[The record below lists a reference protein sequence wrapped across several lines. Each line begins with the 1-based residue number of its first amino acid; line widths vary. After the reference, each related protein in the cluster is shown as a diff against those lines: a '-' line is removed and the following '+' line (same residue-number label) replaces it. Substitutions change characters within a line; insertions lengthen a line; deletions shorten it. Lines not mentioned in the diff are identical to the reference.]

1 MSFQISYTSPTTSDV
16 QADIRITSPLP
27 SEEVPTFNYPKKER
41 TLMQSTYSSGRSRVG
56 FSPASTWTTPCT
68 RSSQSGSLC
77 SPGNQSQ
84 TDGVYIGFGDLEK
97 TLERN
102 SKLRKKLACLEE
114 DMRATKKASELNKAD
129 TRKKQEKI
137 QILQAEL
144 LKEQNERKVL
154 ETNYQQQRSE
164 LATETEK
171 KKALESEKKNL
182 SRCLSRTRTR
192 LEASM
197 KESTQAKSEL
207 SQEQLQKDR
216 NFTQRKKEIQA
227 LKSSVET
234 LDASYGKSTHASRSR
249 SRCSAYSSRM
259 RNLLVDELESLKSQ
273 FLASETKL
281 SSMEIERKSLLE
293 KLESSE
299 TSKAEAEESV
309 ACVRD
314 AYEQVSS
321 RNTEVETE
329 FGNTKLTGK
338 KEGQRS

>member
-234 LDASYGKSTHASRSR
+234 L
-249 SRCSAYSSRM
+249 
-259 RNLLVDELESLKSQ
+259 
-273 FLASETKL
+273 ETKL